1 MDGRDVLLAAPCGS
15 GKSLCYEVAIDIIRQ
30 QYPNKILLLSLP
42 VNSILEE
49 KAKHPRVKTA
59 YITMSG
65 AVHTDGETADDGSGD
80 IVISDELLQGVL
92 NGEFPIVAGHAESWL
107 SSVGRMIIKE
117 ARKKD
122 MIGAIVFDEVHK
134 SLRWKMRPR
143 MQEIRWFIDFWNQL
157 LNDSKVRPSP
167 SFSSSGVV

>member
-1 MDGRDVLLAAPCGS
+1 MDGRDVVLVAPCGS

-65 AVHTDGETADDGSGD
+65 AVHADGETADDGSGD
-80 IVISDELLQGVL
+80 VVISDELLKGVL
-92 NGEFPIVAGHAESWL
+92 SGEFPIVAG
-107 SSVGRMIIKE
+107 
-117 ARKKD
+117 
-122 MIGAIVFDEVHK
+122 
-134 SLRWKMRPR
+134 
-143 MQEIRWFIDFWNQL
+143 Q
-157 LNDSKVRPSP
+157 
-167 SFSSSGVV
+167 